1 MSNHVVSITWSEF
14 LRDVPDIGKV
24 VLDVFRSHPHHVIA
38 TIKPDGSPRV
48 GGTNVQF
55 TNDHMWIGAMPRAYR
70 VSDLM
75 RESRCSIH
83 SAPLDEHLQRPD
95 VQLDAIAELAGDTT
109 ARALLSNEVGAH
121 EGKVFLLKICSVRV
135 LRVNGEELHVDSWN
149 PSEGQ
154 QTRLINQ

>member
-1 MSNHVVSITWSEF
+1 M
-14 LRDVPDIGKV
+14 
-24 VLDVFRSHPHHVIA
+24 
-38 TIKPDGSPRV
+38 
-48 GGTNVQF
+48 QF

-75 RESRCSIH
+75 HESRCSIH